1 MPTRILA
8 APFLIILVVM
18 FYLSFT
24 IDESY
29 SVFIIS
35 TSVILVLLY
44 IFSPQI
50 DWWWYLRYPP
60 ELDESF
66 RQLLRQQHPFYMQ
79 LSPEHKLK
87 FRQRVALYR
96 LAKDFMSQGMEEVP
110 EDLKF
115 FTAVSGVHL
124 TFGWDDYLL
133 PKFEKIIIY
142 PHPFPSPQYPEQ
154 FHASEVFEED
164 GVILFSAQHLVKG
177 VLEPQRHFPV
187 GLYELSKVMILSYP
201 EKSWPKLSDDS
212 WERLEQISGVSREAL
227 VQYINLKDIE
237 PLPVS
242 MVYFLSFPEAFLQEW
257 PELYRQLNSIL
268 RSYN

>member
-1 MPTRILA
+1 
-8 APFLIILVVM
+8 M
-18 FYLSFT
+18 FYLSFMV
-24 IDESY
+24 DEGY
-29 SVFIIS
+29 SLFIIF

-60 ELDESF
+60 KLDESF
-66 RQLLRQQHPFYMQ
+66 RQLLRQQYPFYMQ
-79 LSPEHKLK
+79 LSPENKLK
-87 FRQRVALYR
+87 FRQRVGLFR

-110 EDLKF
+110 EDLKV
-115 FTAVSGVHL
+115 FTSISGVHL
-124 TFGWDDYLL
+124 TFGWEDFLL

-164 GVILFSAQHLVKG
+164 GVVLFSAQHLVKG
-177 VLEPQRHFPV
+177 VLEPRQHFPV
-187 GLYELSKVMILSYP
+187 GLYELAKVMILSYP
-201 EKSWPKLSDDS
+201 EKNWPKLSENA

-227 VQYINLKDIE
+227 VQYINLEDIK

-242 MVYFLSFPEAFLQEW
+242 MVYFLSFPEDFLRAW
-257 PELYRQLNSIL
+257 PELYQKLNRVL
-268 RSYN
+268 RIYN